1 MTAKEMQV
9 GLRGGLSLEG
19 RRYLLLELD
28 VDICDRFEFTH
39 DGGRSLH
46 ISRRPELIQVFFL
59 SFGAYLM
66 GKRRCT
72 LARDPKAALV
82 NDARLGE
89 FPATHLEP
97 YSQAADVCACRRISP
112 AGAGEAWLR
121 GYAGKA
127 SEKRSFQA
135 KSSLPK
141 KAKSVSFGGAGG
153 IRTHGPRKANGFRVR
168 LVMTTSIL
176 LHNEITSGDG

>member
-1 MTAKEMQV
+1 
-9 GLRGGLSLEG
+9 
-19 RRYLLLELD
+19 
-28 VDICDRFEFTH
+28 
-39 DGGRSLH
+39 
-46 ISRRPELIQVFFL
+46 
-59 SFGAYLM
+59 M

-72 LARDPKAALV
+72 FAGDSKAALV
-82 NDARLGE
+82 NDARLGG

-97 YSQAADVCACRRISP
+97 YSQAADVVRLPEQKRHGD
-112 AGAGEAWLR
+112 GA
-121 GYAGKA
+121 YAGKTP
-127 SEKRSFQA
+127 EGRSFQA

-141 KAKSVSFGGAGG
+141 KAKSFLLGGAGG

>member
-1 MTAKEMQV
+1 
-9 GLRGGLSLEG
+9 
-19 RRYLLLELD
+19 
-28 VDICDRFEFTH
+28 
-39 DGGRSLH
+39 
-46 ISRRPELIQVFFL
+46 
-59 SFGAYLM
+59 M

-72 LARDPKAALV
+72 LARDSKAALV
-82 NDARLGE
+82 NDARLGG

-97 YSQAADVCACRRISP
+97 YSQAADVVRLPEQKRHGD
-112 AGAGEAWLR
+112 GA
-121 GYAGKA
+121 YAGKPP
-127 SEKRSFQA
+127 EGRSFQA

-141 KAKSVSFGGAGG
+141 KAKSFLLGGAGG